1 MRSRCGIVLLTI
13 ALLGP
18 SGIALG
24 QTAPPEPSVATMADE
39 PAPVTVAQAPSSPAP
54 TPAAP
59 PAAPVPGAPAT
70 APAPPASPPADKG
83 PNTGRISLNAG
94 VDWASAYFFRGIRQE
109 DSGFIFQPY
118 GELGLKLIESAGPMS
133 NLTLSVGTWNSF
145 HTGGTTGPGCD
156 ACVDPKMWYEADFIA
171 KLTGTFFE
179 DLTTTLFYTAYMS
192 PNDLFATVQ
201 ELGLYLS
208 YNDSKLLGPFAL
220 NPSLLV
226 AGEVKGQADA
236 GARRGVYVQLGI
248 APSYTFFDG
257 ASYPL
262 SVSLPV
268 TLGLSGGNYYEFGG
282 RDNPTF
288 GYVQWGPVMSVPLA
302 FVPPAFGKWQVR
314 GSVFLLHLGK
324 TLERV
329 NGGDRLQ
336 VLGSVGLALT
346 Y

>member
-1 MRSRCGIVLLTI
+1 MAARSGITLLMI
-13 ALLGP
+13 ALLAP

-24 QTAPPEPSVATMADE
+24 QTTPG
-39 PAPVTVAQAPSSPAP
+39 PVTAGGLPAGEGTPLAVAQAPATPAAPPASP

-59 PAAPVPGAPAT
+59 PAQT
-70 APAPPASPPADKG
+70 APTTPPAADKG
-83 PNTGRISLNAG
+83 PNTGRISLNGG
-94 VDWASAYFFRGIRQE
+94 VDWASAYFFRGVRQE

-118 GELGLKLIESAGPMS
+118 AELGLKLVESAGPMS

-145 HTGGTTGPGCD
+145 HTNGSTGPGCD
-156 ACVDPKMWYEADFIA
+156 ACADPKMWYEADFIA
-171 KLTGTFFE
+171 KLSATLFE

-220 NPSLLV
+220 NPSVLV

-236 GARRGVYVQLGI
+236 GAKRGVYVQLGI

-257 ASYPL
+257 ARYPL
-262 SVSLPV
+262 TVSLPV
-268 TLGLSGGNYYEFGG
+268 TLGLSGKDYYEFGG

-302 FVPPAFGKWQVR
+302 FMPPAFGKWQLR

-329 NGGDRLQ
+329 NGGDSVQ